1 MTFRCD
7 LSDVFCRAVLQSL
20 DMWTQKVGYMSTYD
34 YDLFVIGAGSG
45 GVRASRMAASYGAR
59 VAVVEERYLGG
70 TCVNVGC
77 IPKKLFVY
85 AAEFRDHFEDAAG
98 FGWTVGDRTVD
109 WPKLVTNK
117 NIEIERLNG
126 IYRNLLTNAGAE
138 IIEGTAYLVNSHTV
152 AVGER
157 RYTAE
162 YILVATGSW
171 PFLPKIPGIEHA
183 ISSNEAF
190 YLEQLPKRAI
200 IVGGGYIAVE
210 FATIFQGLGVEV
222 TELYRGELFL
232 RGFDVDVRK
241 VLADEMRKREVELRF
256 NTDVARIDKAD
267 GGLQATL
274 LDGTTLEADLIMYAT
289 GRLPKTKNIGLEAVG
304 VEMNEI
310 GAVAVDAYSQSSVPN
325 IYAIGDCTDRLNLT
339 PMAIAEGQAMAET
352 LFHNNP
358 IKPDHTDV
366 ATAVFSH
373 PPIGTIGLTEEE
385 ARERYGEVDIYKST
399 FRPLKH
405 TLSGRDEKTFMKLI
419 VDPASD
425 RVLGCHMIGPDSGE
439 IIQGFSVAIKCQA
452 TKAQFDATIGI
463 HPTAAEEFVTM
474 RTKSA

>member
-1 MTFRCD
+1 
-7 LSDVFCRAVLQSL
+7 
-20 DMWTQKVGYMSTYD
+20 MSTYD

-157 RYTAE
+157 QYTAE

>member
-1 MTFRCD
+1 
-7 LSDVFCRAVLQSL
+7 
-20 DMWTQKVGYMSTYD
+20 MSTYD